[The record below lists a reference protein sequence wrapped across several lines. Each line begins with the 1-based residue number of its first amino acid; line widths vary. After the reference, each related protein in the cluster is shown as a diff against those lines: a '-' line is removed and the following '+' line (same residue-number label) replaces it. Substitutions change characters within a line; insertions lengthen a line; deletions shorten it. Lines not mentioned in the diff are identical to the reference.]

1 MSKRFL
7 ITEDE
12 RNSILSLYTKK
23 GIIIEQ
29 DFTTGDKPK
38 KEELPLFSLGTYDI
52 LVNGNNLTVTYI
64 DERDGQRYSAHPDSE
79 TVSGNLFE
87 LKYDL
92 INRNFIDGKVISMT
106 TEQFNQMKTE
116 EGSYAAIL
124 GDILQD
130 VELSN
135 IPPDIIGYALGIQA
149 GIPSIFYITPAISTL
164 DKPGYRHIDTP
175 QVTMHDLFLPSRR
188 EYDDTSN
195 IRNLMTYVN
204 TGTVNGVK
212 STSGRYV
219 YRGLGNYDIKWKE
232 FKKQYGI
239 SITTIKGPEGK
250 GYTYEREIVPIEIK
264 LELSDPFKFDK
275 TDLTTE
281 AQNNFDLFIQ
291 KINDVKIKYGDEIFS
306 EYANFLKNNK
316 VKITT
321 SASIDNDPKGITANS
336 NNPLTRTL
344 ESCRK
349 PGGRPR
355 KEYNQC
361 LSEARVKVI
370 YQKLNNEFPEL
381 KGAFVPNAIGET
393 DQFDTGKK
401 WPEVKNSDLTAKN
414 RRLEIIFPVF
424 QKKG

>member
-7 ITEDE
+7 ISEED
-12 RNSILSLYTKK
+12 RNSILSLYSKK
-23 GIIIEQ
+23 GIILEQ
-29 DFTTGDKPK
+29 DYTTGDKPK
-38 KEELPLFSLGTYDI
+38 EEKSPKYSLGAYDI
-52 LVNGNNLTVTYI
+52 TVQGENLILTFNDKGKTY
-64 DERDGQRYSAHPDSE
+64 RAHESE
-79 TVSGNLFE
+79 TVSGNLLN
-87 LKYDL
+87 LKFNV
-92 INRNFIDGKVISMT
+92 INRKFTDGKVISMT
-106 TEQFNQMKTE
+106 MKQWETMDTEGDSNA
-116 EGSYAAIL
+116 SIL

-130 VELSN
+130 LKLSN
-135 IPPDIIGYALGIQA
+135 IPSDCIGFALGLQS
-149 GIPSIFYITPAISTL
+149 GIPSIYYIMPRIVGL

-175 QVTMHDLFLPSRR
+175 EVTMHDLFVPAKR
-188 EYDDTSN
+188 EYDDTSV

-204 TGTVNGVK
+204 TG
-212 STSGRYV
+212 GRIV
-219 YRGLGNYDIKWKE
+219 RKGGADYDIKWKE
-232 FKKQYGI
+232 FKKQFGI
-239 SITTIKGPEGK
+239 SIKAMKGPEGQ
-250 GYTYEREIVPIEIK
+250 GYTYKREIVPIEIK

-281 AQNNFDLFIQ
+281 AQDNFNLFIQ
-291 KINDVKIKYGDEIFS
+291 KINDVKLKYGDEIFS

-316 VKITT
+316 VKVTT

-361 LSEARVKVI
+361 LSEERAKVI
-370 YQKLNNEFPEL
+370 IQKLNSEFPEL
-381 KGAFVPNAIGET
+381 RGAFVPNAIGET

-424 QKKG
+424 QKK